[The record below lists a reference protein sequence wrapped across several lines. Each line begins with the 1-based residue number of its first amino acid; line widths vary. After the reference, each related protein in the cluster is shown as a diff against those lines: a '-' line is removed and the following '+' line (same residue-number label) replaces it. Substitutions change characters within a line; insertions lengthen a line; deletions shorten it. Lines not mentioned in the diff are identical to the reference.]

1 MKTIKINVVKV
12 LVILIITSLTSILYA
27 QEGTNQDKTLSPYF
41 MVDSDNPEIDKLPL
55 KSTKAKVNIAGVISD
70 VSITQTYK
78 NEGENTLE
86 AIYVFPASTR
96 AAIYS
101 MKMTIG
107 EREIIAV
114 VQKKNKARENYEQ
127 AKAEGKTTSLLEQH
141 RPNVFQMNVANIL
154 PGDIIKVEMS
164 YTELLIP
171 EDGVYKFVYPTV
183 VGPRYSNSSSEKL
196 NIENNWVSNPYTK
209 EGVKPLYTFN
219 ISVNIDAGIP
229 IAELRCSSH
238 DVDINYNSE
247 KSAQILLKNN
257 NKFEGNRDYILEYK
271 LRGNRIESG
280 ALLFE
285 GKDENFFLAMIQ
297 PPENISA
304 RIIPPREYVF
314 IVDVSGSMNGFP
326 LSISKELLR
335 NLIGKLSPGDK
346 FNVLLFASSS
356 RMLSEQSLPA
366 TSKNI
371 NKAINLINNQSGGG
385 GTQLLPAL
393 KRALVLEGTE
403 DYSRT
408 FVIVTD
414 GYVTVDKEAF
424 ELIRNNLS
432 KANFFAFGIGS
443 SVNRHLIEGLA
454 HVGMGEP
461 FIITQANKAKKE
473 AAKFRKYI
481 SNPTL
486 TNIKVK
492 YSGINA
498 YDIEPLNVPDVLAER
513 PIIIFGKYKGK
524 PSGDIYL
531 TGNTGDRKY
540 SKRIDLNKIK
550 TNKKNIALKYLWAR
564 QKIRLLD
571 DFSNL
576 NNSLEHKEEITSLG
590 LKYNLLTNYTSFIA
604 IDSEIRNASGNI
616 TTVNQALPLPKGV
629 SNYALGKGFT
639 TSNKT
644 MYSRKYKK
652 ESRLNVISGKANSN
666 MEIKDETLS
675 EATAPRTLENNLFYV
690 VEKMP
695 EFKGGNKAFKKFI
708 MANMKY
714 PYKSEKSNIER
725 TVYIEFVIN
734 TDGSVTDMKIVRG
747 ISSEHD
753 KEAIRLI
760 KLTNKMWIPGEQK
773 GNKVKVKKVLPIK
786 FTLN

>member
-1 MKTIKINVVKV
+1 MKTIKQNILYGLVV
-12 LVILIITSLTSILYA
+12 LIITSITSISYA
-27 QEGTNQDKTLSPYF
+27 QEITHPDKTLSPYF
-41 MVDSDNPEIDKLPL
+41 LIDSNNPKTDKLPL
-55 KSTKAKVNIAGVISD
+55 KSTEANVNIAGVISD

-78 NEGENTLE
+78 NEGDNTLE

-114 VQKKNKARENYEQ
+114 IQEKNKARQNYEQ

-171 EDGVYKFVYPTV
+171 EDGIYKFVYPTV
-183 VGPRYSNSSSEKL
+183 VGPRYSDGTSEELKPG
-196 NIENNWVSNPYTK
+196 NNWVSNPYTK
-209 EGVKPLYTFN
+209 EGIKPFYTFN

-229 IAELRCSSH
+229 IAELRSTSH
-238 DVDINYNSE
+238 EVDINYKSK
-247 KSAQILLKNN
+247 KSAQILLKDNN
-257 NKFEGNRDYILEYK
+257 QFEGNRDFILEYK

-297 PPENISA
+297 PPDNISNN
-304 RIIPPREYVF
+304 IIPPREYIF
-314 IVDVSGSMNGFP
+314 IVDVSGSMHGFP
-326 LSISKELLR
+326 LDISKELLR
-335 NLIGKLSPGDK
+335 NLIGKLRHSDK

-356 RMLSEQSLPA
+356 RILSEKSLPA
-366 TSKNI
+366 TSENI

-393 KRALVLEGTE
+393 KRALALKGTE

-408 FVIVTD
+408 FVIATD
-414 GYVTVDKEAF
+414 GYVTVEKEAF

-432 KANFFAFGIGS
+432 QANFFAFGIGS

-461 FIITQANKAKKE
+461 FIITQANEAKKE
-473 AAKFRKYI
+473 AEKFRKYI

-486 TNIKVK
+486 TNIDVK
-492 YSGINA
+492 YSGIET

-513 PIIIFGKYKGK
+513 PVIIFGKYKGK
-524 PSGDIYL
+524 ANGNIKVSGT
-531 TGNTGDRKY
+531 TGNNSY
-540 SKRIDLNKIK
+540 SRTIDLNKIK
-550 TNKKNIALKYLWAR
+550 ANKKNIALKYLWAR

-571 DFSNL
+571 DYSNL
-576 NNSLEHKEEITSLG
+576 SNNNEHKEMITSLG

-604 IDSEIRNASGNI
+604 IDSEIRNETGNI
-616 TTVNQALPLPKGV
+616 TTINQALPLPKGV
-629 SNYALGKGFT
+629 SNYALGGSYT
-639 TSNKT
+639 TSRQKT
-644 MYSRKYKK
+644 YSKHNIK
-652 ESRLNVISGKANSN
+652 ESRLNVAYDQVSLTMEDEEISESPATKPENS
-666 MEIKDETLS
+666 
-675 EATAPRTLENNLFYV
+675 LFYV

-695 EFKGGNKAFKKFI
+695 TFNGNNKLLKKFI
-708 MANMKY
+708 TNNLRY
-714 PYKSEKSNIER
+714 PDKARKSGTEG
-725 TVYIEFVIN
+725 TVYIEFVIDI
-734 TDGSVTDMKIVRG
+734 DGSVIDIKVLRG
-747 ISSEHD
+747 VSPEFD
-753 KEAIRLI
+753 NEAIRLI
-760 KLTNKMWIPGEQK
+760 KLTNKMWTPGKQQGK
-773 GNKVKVKKVLPIK
+773 KVKVRKVLPIK
-786 FTLN
+786 FTLS